1 MVNKHSKE
9 KHIEFII
16 IGIVSALNLIVIV
29 HKFKKGRIEDGIFD
43 SVLFSLMAS
52 MFSGSYGGMV
62 VAMISSLIIS
72 LYLWASPPVFFR
84 LFTKREDVQLVV
96 KEIKELAK
104 ENSRKNKTKL
114 KDYDFD

>member
-1 MVNKHSKE
+1 VVNKHSKE

-84 LFTKREDVQLVV
+84 LFTKREDVKSTIKDL
-96 KEIKELAK
+96 KSLIKENPKKGSAEDL
-104 ENSRKNKTKL
+104 N
-114 KDYDFD
+114 FD